1 VQAVLIVAKASNWW
15 PKSSWVH
22 TTSSSSA
29 VTLIPHGARGRLE
42 TKELTYLH
50 AEGYPGGE
58 LKHGPLALIEP
69 GVVVIAIATDPA
81 MHEKMLS
88 NLSEVKARG
97 ASVVA
102 VANG

>member
-1 VQAVLIVAKASNWW
+1 LK
-15 PKSSWVH
+15 
-22 TTSSSSA
+22 
-29 VTLIPHGARGRLE
+29 L
-42 TKELTYLH
+42 KELTYLH

-88 NLSEVKARG
+88 NLSEVKAAAP
-97 ASVVA
+97 ASSRSRRMMTR
-102 VANG
+102 